1 MCLSFHADCT
11 CDFADF
17 IKEKKGK
24 IWRLNDWGLR
34 RLAYKIQKA
43 KNAYYVLMNIEV
55 GAKWINDFESMLNKD
70 ERVIRHLVIKRD
82 EAITKDCPPPPEVH
96 TLRANFMDEEV
107 DMEQFDVDADDD
119 GQDWDDESELGVV
132 ADYDTDNSIVYV
144 DKDDGVRKE
153 ARTLEAEKIAR

>member
-1 MCLSFHADCT
+1 
-11 CDFADF
+11 
-17 IKEKKGK
+17 
-24 IWRLNDWGLR
+24 
-34 RLAYKIQKA
+34 
-43 KNAYYVLMNIEV
+43 MNFEV

-132 ADYDTDNSIVYV
+132 ANDDTDNSIVYV
-144 DKDDGVRKE
+144 DEDDGVRKE